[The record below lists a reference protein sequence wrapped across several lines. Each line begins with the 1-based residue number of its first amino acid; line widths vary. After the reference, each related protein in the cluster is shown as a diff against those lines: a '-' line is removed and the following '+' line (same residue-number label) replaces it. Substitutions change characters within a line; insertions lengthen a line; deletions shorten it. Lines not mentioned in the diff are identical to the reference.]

1 MPRSDEDTFMP
12 TWDPWMTLAWLA
24 VSLALLVLL
33 SRWLN
38 RHMQGVVLLLFKSAN
53 VAIYAQY
60 LVLWPGI
67 VLHEL
72 SHWLAAQVLGVRT
85 KGLSLRPRKLRGGQ
99 VSYGSV
105 QIVSA
110 DPVRNSLIG
119 LAPLLAGSVAVLL
132 CAAYGLGIKPLT
144 MPASWAELR
153 RYVTSADALI
163 WGYLIFSISN
173 AMLPSESDRRPWGP
187 VALFTGIVFAFLF
200 ATNVTSKIPPSV
212 TTVSLFVVS
221 YLAYAFT
228 LTIIIDGLVA
238 LGVLAFE
245 TLLSYLSGRRVKY

>member
-1 MPRSDEDTFMP
+1 MLTM
-12 TWDPWMTLAWLA
+12 DPWVTLVWLA
-24 VSLALLVLL
+24 SSLTLLILL

-38 RHMQGVVLLLFKSAN
+38 RHMQGVMLLLFRSAN
-53 VAIYAQY
+53 VALYAEY

-72 SHWLAAQVLGVRT
+72 SHWLMAQVLGVKT
-85 KGLSLRPRKLRGGQ
+85 KGLSLKPRKLRGRQ

-119 LAPLLAGSVAVLL
+119 LAPLLSGSIAVLL
-132 CAAYGLGIKPLT
+132 CAAYGLGIPPLT
-144 MPASWAELR
+144 MPRSWAELGA
-153 RYVTSADALI
+153 YLSSGDALI
-163 WGYLIFSISN
+163 WAYLIFAISN

-200 ATNVTSKIPPSV
+200 ATNVTSRIPPSI
-212 TTVSLFVVS
+212 TTISLFVVS

-228 LTIIIDGLVA
+228 LTIIVDAVVA
-238 LGVLAFE
+238 LGVGIVE
-245 TLLSYLSGRRVKY
+245 VVISYLSGRRVKY

>member
-1 MPRSDEDTFMP
+1 MP
-12 TWDPWMTLAWLA
+12 TWNPWVTLAWLA
-24 VSLALLVLL
+24 ISLALLVLL

-53 VAIYAQY
+53 VAIGAEY

-72 SHWLAAQVLGVRT
+72 SHWLAAQVLGVKTR
-85 KGLSLRPRKLRGGQ
+85 GLSLRPRKLRGGQ

-105 QIVSA
+105 QIISA

-153 RYVTSADALI
+153 GYLSSADALI
-163 WGYLIFSISN
+163 WGYLIFAISN
-173 AMLPSESDRRPWGP
+173 AMLPSERDRRPWGP
-187 VALFTGIVFAFLF
+187 VARFTGIVFAFLF
-200 ATNVTSKIPPSV
+200 AANVTAKIPPSV
-212 TTVSLFVVS
+212 TTISLFVVS

-228 LTIIIDGLVA
+228 LTIIVDGLAA
-238 LGVLAFE
+238 LGVFGLE
-245 TLLSYLSGRRVKY
+245 ELISYLAGRRVKY